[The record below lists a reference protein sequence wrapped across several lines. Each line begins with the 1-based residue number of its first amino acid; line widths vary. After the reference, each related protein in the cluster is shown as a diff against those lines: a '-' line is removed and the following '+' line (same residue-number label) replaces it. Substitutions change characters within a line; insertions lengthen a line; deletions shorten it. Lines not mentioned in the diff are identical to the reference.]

1 MCEVAFWQ
9 MVKKYLS
16 ITMGWGTYW
25 SVKGKQQKK
34 ETVKT
39 DSGILGDAVYH
50 SNPVPDLWISVDCA
64 MKHREKAC

>member
-1 MCEVAFWQ
+1 
-9 MVKKYLS
+9 
-16 ITMGWGTYW
+16 MGWGTYW